1 MTGPTNEKLPLT
13 YRLPAASR
21 ASALTVSALAFAV
34 AGLFLLLV
42 GLWTRQAA
50 GGFAAIVLTKGKDIS
65 RLMDALGGIPLGRP
79 TRPAEVA
86 ELVAFLVSDR
96 ASAITGAD
104 HRIDGG
110 TVRTV

>member
-1 MTGPTNEKLPLT
+1 MT
-13 YRLPAASR
+13 RLARGLADDRDAA
-21 ASALTVSALAFAV
+21 L
-34 AGLFLLLV
+34 
-42 GLWTRQAA
+42 RQ
-50 GGFAAIVLTKGKDIS
+50 
-65 RLMDALGGIPLGRP
+65 LMDALGGIPLGRP